1 MWMTKCFFSEA
12 KMKFYFLVVFLSVVP
27 CYADD
32 AFEIHTVC
40 GNNILTLLSFSSS
53 DSQEL
58 LTIIPDEQSAS
69 VTNLAGIGEK
79 GRWEEYACLIVDD
92 VPYLYFRGH
101 NYFEYLSDRGG
112 WLELGHIG
120 FQVNELNG
128 RHSHPH
134 QHEKQLQAFLELLDK
149 TKITNNNTL
158 TLTEISKRSRFRK
171 IAARKYSYIENIY
184 KTVDF
189 KKFDFGLD
197 KK

>member
-1 MWMTKCFFSEA
+1 MTKCFFSEA

-32 AFEIHTVC
+32 AFEINTVC

-92 VPYLYFRGH
+92 VPYLYFRGF
-101 NYFEYLSDRGG
+101 NYFEYLSGRTGG
-112 WLELGHIG
+112 LELGHVG
-120 FQVNELNG
+120 FQLNELNG
-128 RHSHPH
+128 KPIQSH
-134 QHEKQLQAFLELLDK
+134 QHEKQLQAFFELLDK
-149 TKITNNNTL
+149 TKINNGIL
-158 TLTEISKRSRFRK
+158 TLAEISNHSKHRK
-171 IAARKYSYIENIY
+171 VASKKYPYIENIY
-184 KTVDF
+184 KTADF
-189 KKFDFGLD
+189 KKFNFGLE
-197 KK
+197 